1 MIEVG
6 NISKQVTTAEGTLN
20 ILDKINLSLASGESL
35 AIVGPSGSGK
45 STLLGILAGLDL
57 PSSGSVRLNGQ
68 DITAMDEEGRA
79 AVRAKHVGF
88 VFQSFHLLPG
98 LTALENVALPL
109 ELQGDREALT
119 TAAYFLQRVGLN
131 HRTTHYP
138 RQLSGGEQQRVAV
151 ARAFA
156 CRPTILFA
164 DEPTGNLDTG
174 TGEKINDL
182 LFELNREEGT
192 TLVLVTH
199 ELNLAARCGQRLVLA
214 AGQQVAQAKAQ
225 SAVKVKAQPTAK
237 AKAKPAAKVKAESAA
252 KVKAKPAA
260 KAKVKPAAQVK
271 AKPAAKAKAKPA
283 AKVKAESTTK
293 AKAKPAAQVKAKP
306 AAKAKA
312 KRAAKVKAKP
322 AVQRGAEPKP
332 TSTPKSARTPMTR
345 ARPTVKA
352 KVKQKVVA
360 KPKAIA
366 KAKSKSQGSEI

>member
-57 PSSGSVRLNGQ
+57 PSSGLVRLNGQ

-214 AGQQVAQAKAQ
+214 AGQQVGQAKAQ